1 MDLFEKRNR
10 LEVLQTKL
18 DSNAELNTP
27 SGYKYML
34 CLVQRVL
41 LEKQIEKKKGA
52 PPRAHH
58 QKT

>member
-27 SGYKYML
+27 SGYKYMH

-52 PPRAHH
+52 PQEHTNKR
-58 QKT
+58 T